1 MHDLS
6 AQLASWFATHPYAAT
21 AAGSVGLA
29 LAAYLSDVLGTRRL
43 VALIRRWAASSRV
56 AWDDIMARHGV
67 FSRLAHLI
75 PAAVVYYGIHM
86 VPGLGAGVSA
96 LIANLAAASM
106 MLLCVMALSAA
117 LAAAD
122 DIYRRYPVSR
132 ERPIKG
138 YIQVA
143 QIIVYILGGVLVLAT
158 LLQRSPLLFLSGFG
172 AMTAVLL
179 LVFRDTIL
187 SFVASIQIATN
198 DMLRVGDWVEM
209 PNYGADGDIVDIA
222 LHTVKVQNWDKTI
235 TTIPTHKFISESFKN
250 WRGMSQAGGRRIKR
264 AVFIDTSSIR
274 FLSEEEVE
282 RFRRFALLADYIEE
296 KLQEVRQS
304 NAGLVAEGRAEVNAR
319 RLTNVGTFRAY
330 LRNYVH
336 SHPRLRTDMTLLVRQ
351 LPPGP
356 YGLPIEIYAFTNVI
370 EWNAYE
376 EIQADMFDHVFA
388 IVAEFG
394 LRVFQNPGGADV
406 QALALSGG
414 GGVVGRPGAPGGE
427 SE

>member
-6 AQLASWFATHPYAAT
+6 LQLASWFAAHPYAAT
-21 AAGSVGLA
+21 ASACVGLA
-29 LAAYLSDVLGTRRL
+29 AIAYLSDVLGTRRL
-43 VALIRRWAASSRV
+43 VSWIRRWAASSRV
-56 AWDDIMARHGV
+56 AWDDILTRHGV

-75 PAAVVYYGIHM
+75 PAAVVYYGIHL
-86 VPGLGAGVSA
+86 VPGLGAGVRT
-96 LIANLAAASM
+96 LVANVAAASM
-106 MLLCVMALSAA
+106 MLLCVMAFSAA

-143 QIIVYILGGVLVLAT
+143 QIIVYLIGGVLVLAT

-235 TTIPTHKFISESFKN
+235 TTIPTHRFISESFKN
-250 WRGMSQAGGRRIKR
+250 WRGMSQSGGRRIKR
-264 AVFIDTSSIR
+264 AIPIDTSSIR
-274 FLSEEEVE
+274 FLTEEEVE
-282 RFRRFALLADYIEE
+282 RFSRFALLAEYIAK
-296 KLQEVRQS
+296 KLEDVRQA
-304 NAGLVAEGRAEVNAR
+304 NAALTAEGKAEVNAR

-330 LRNYVH
+330 LRNYLL
-336 SHPRLRTDMTLLVRQ
+336 SYPRLRRDMTLLVRQ

-356 YGLPIEIYAFTNVI
+356 YGLPIEIYVFTNVT

-376 EIQADMFDHVFA
+376 EIQADIFDHIFA
-388 IVAEFG
+388 IITEFD
-394 LRVFQNPGGADV
+394 LRVFQNPGSADV
-406 QALALSGG
+406 QALVTEKEAD
-414 GGVVGRPGAPGGE
+414 GAE
-427 SE
+427 RVT